1 MSKFA
6 DVILPLPLYGTYTYS
21 IPDYIQPAPAVG
33 SRVFVQF
40 GARKFYTAI
49 VVATHDAPPPYE
61 VKPITAVFEPE
72 PITRYPQLKLWQ
84 WISDYYLC
92 APGDVFKAAVPSAL
106 KVESETTVCL
116 REDWDAEQMQL
127 SETEAKIVAQLSGKG
142 ALRVSDIKAEVDI
155 ANVGPLLSKL
165 MRKGVVA
172 VAEKA
177 TERYTPKRT
186 VMVRLNARRGDSER
200 LHDIF
205 GQITRSQKQERI
217 LITYLDLSG
226 WLNPREDLRAVSKAE
241 LITRSGQ
248 TTGVLKGLIDKGIL
262 ETYTVTSNRFA
273 PLPGE
278 WHDDANPT
286 TLTNVQ
292 ADARKEILKAWEKN
306 TIVLLHGVTG
316 SGKTEIYANLI
327 SETLSQGNQALYL
340 VPEIGLTAQLAN
352 RLRKI
357 FGDRLIVY
365 HSKFSDSE
373 RADIW
378 RRLLE
383 SHEPAVILGVRSS
396 VFLPFARLG
405 LVVVDEEHEASYKQY
420 SPAPRYNARDVAMV
434 LAGMHGAKVLL
445 GSATPSVET
454 YAKALDGKFGLVTL
468 SERYE
473 GVNLPEVDVVD
484 MREQRKKKLVSH
496 GIFSQP
502 LASAVKEALSADRQV
517 ILFQNRRGFAPLVR
531 CADCGWTPRCPDCD
545 VSPVYHKL
553 ADRMT
558 CHYCGFT
565 TQLPHICPACGSAK
579 IETYGFGTE
588 RIAEATQELCP
599 DAHMER
605 MDLDTTRNK
614 ESHSAIIDRFST
626 HKTDILVGTQMVSK
640 GLDFAG
646 VSTVGVVNA
655 DTLLN
660 FPDFR
665 ASERAFNMLE
675 QVSGRAG
682 RRSNDGKV
690 IIQTTSPDSKV
701 LSCVREHDYTA
712 FFTTEIEERR
722 KYNYPPFTRVIDIYL
737 RHRDEGVL
745 EVLAASYAAA
755 LREVFGSRVLGP
767 ETPPVGRIARY
778 YQRRIM
784 LKVESGSSMPKVK
797 ALLRKVYEKALS
809 DRRFV
814 SLKIDFDVDPV

>member
-6 DVILPLPLYGTYTYS
+6 DVILPLPVYGTYTYS
-21 IPDYIQPAPAVG
+21 IPEDMRPGPPVG
-33 SRVFVQF
+33 ARVFVQF

-49 VVATHDAPPPYE
+49 VTAVHDNPPKYD
-61 VKPITAVFEPE
+61 VKPLTAVFELT
-72 PITRYPQLKLWQ
+72 PITRYPQLKLWE
-84 WISDYYLC
+84 WIADYYLC

-116 REDWDAEQMQL
+116 RDDWDEDALSL
-127 SETEAKIVAQLSGKG
+127 SETEATIVAQLSGRG
-142 ALRVSDIKAEVDI
+142 ALKVSEIRAEIDI
-155 ANVGPLLSKL
+155 ANIGPVLSKL
-165 MRKGVVA
+165 MHKGVVA

-177 TERYTPKRT
+177 SERYVPKR
-186 VMVRLNARRGDSER
+186 VAMVRLNACRGDSER
-200 LHDIF
+200 LHEFF
-205 GQITRSQKQERI
+205 GMITRSQKQERV
-217 LITYLDLSG
+217 LITYLDMSG
-226 WLNPREDLRAVSKAE
+226 WLNPREELKPVSKSE
-241 LITRSGQ
+241 LLARSAQ
-248 TTGVLKGLIDKGIL
+248 SPAVLKGLIDKGIL
-262 ETYTVTSNRFA
+262 EVFTVSINRFA
-273 PLPGE
+273 PVPITSHTENNLAQLSPLQSE
-278 WHDDANPT
+278 
-286 TLTNVQ
+286 
-292 ADARKEILKAWEKN
+292 ARRNILRAWNDKN
-306 TIVLLHGVTG
+306 IVLLHGVTG

-327 SETLSQGNQALYL
+327 AETLAQGNQALYL
-340 VPEIGLTAQLAN
+340 VPEIGLTAQLSD
-352 RLRKI
+352 RLRKV
-357 FGDRLIVY
+357 FGDKLIVY

-378 RRLLE
+378 RRLLD

-396 VFLPFARLG
+396 VFLPFSRLG
-405 LVVVDEEHEASYKQY
+405 IVVVDEEHDPSYKQY

-454 YAKALDGKFGLVTL
+454 YAKALEGKFGLVSL
-468 SERYE
+468 NERYE
-473 GVNLPEVDVVD
+473 GVKLPDVEVVD
-484 MREQRKKKLVSH
+484 MREQRKKKLVSK

-502 LASAVKEALSADRQV
+502 LTSAVNSALENGKQV

-553 ADRMT
+553 ADRLT
-558 CHYCGFT
+558 CHYCGYST
-565 TQLPHICPACGSAK
+565 PLPRVCPACGSAK
-579 IETYGFGTE
+579 VETYGFGTE
-588 RIAEATQELCP
+588 RIAEAAEQQYP
-599 DAHMER
+599 DARLVR

-614 ESHSAIIDRFST
+614 TSHANIIDRFSS

-675 QVSGRAG
+675 QVAGRAG
-682 RRSNDGKV
+682 RRTDDGKV
-690 IIQTTSPDSKV
+690 IIQTTSPDSQV
-701 LSCVREHDYTA
+701 LACVKSHDYTS
-712 FFTTEIEERR
+712 FFQHEIEERR
-722 KYNYPPFTRVIDIYL
+722 RYNYPPFTRIIDIFL
-737 RHRDEGVL
+737 RHRDEKML
-745 EVLAASYAAA
+745 EVLVASYAAG
-755 LREVFGSRVLGP
+755 LREVFGNRVLGP
-767 ETPPVGRIARY
+767 ETPPIGRIARF

-797 ALLRKVYEKALS
+797 ALLRKVYENALS
-809 DRRFV
+809 DRRFS
-814 SLKIDFDVDPV
+814 SLKIEFDVDPV